1 MRTPTLSEFERTS
14 RTLNWLRIFSKRKI
28 RWIKIYQ
35 FIRKYDKM
43 DGCHLEPCAE
53 SKHGKIKGVVR
64 SKLGLSWKRRGMR
77 ETCSVRGM

>member
-35 FIRKYDKM
+35 FIRKNDKK

-53 SKHGKIKGVVR
+53 LNTRRAGMRKTCS
-64 SKLGLSWKRRGMR
+64 LRGM
-77 ETCSVRGM
+77 